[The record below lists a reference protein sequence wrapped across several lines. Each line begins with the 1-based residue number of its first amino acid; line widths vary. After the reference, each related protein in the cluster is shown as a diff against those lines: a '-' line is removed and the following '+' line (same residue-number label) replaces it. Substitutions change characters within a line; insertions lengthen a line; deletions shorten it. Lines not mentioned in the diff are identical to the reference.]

1 MCTAKINLLLFIFLP
16 RAPSP
21 AGSSDSPVNFLRD
34 QENRDPY
41 GRCPPETGAPVEN
54 SDSQG
59 PSEASLP
66 PLEGFPGGEGRGA
79 LYRSFPEETGPDD
92 KSLAQPLQEEFP
104 SEKGS
109 GESFRPIQEEST
121 GDKSNGAS
129 PLSVQE
135 VSLPDKK
142 EQSLAQPVQE
152 EFRSNKDSGTLPL
165 PLQEDSPPGKGH
177 QSLPQ
182 PVQEE
187 AVGDKDSSTF
197 LLPVQEDSPPGKD
210 HLSLPQPVQE
220 EAVGDKD
227 SSTFLLPVQEDS
239 PPGKGHQSLPQPVQ
253 EEAVRDED
261 SSTSPLPVQEDS
273 PPGKGHQSL
282 PQPVQEEAAK
292 DEDNGTLTLPVQDDS
307 SSVQEEA
314 PRDKDSGALLVQAQ
328 GYSSQS
334 LEAQSGERV
343 FQDGNHQLT
352 EGGRLHRVPLRGGP
366 PLPFPQT
373 TPRNRGGG
381 NASYHNSSENARAES
396 PIGKAPH
403 RTERHSRDN
412 SPSATI
418 DLGDLDCRPD
428 GVQDEN
434 PDDDKGGH
442 RVCNCIGM

>member
-1 MCTAKINLLLFIFLP
+1 MCTTKIKLPLLIFSP
-16 RAPSP
+16 RIPSP
-21 AGSSDSPVNFLRD
+21 AESSHSPVNFPGD
-34 QENRDPY
+34 QENRDLH

-66 PLEGFPGGEGRGA
+66 PLEGSPRGEGRGA
-79 LYRSFPEETGPDD
+79 LSRSFPEETGPDD

-104 SEKGS
+104 SQKGS
-109 GESFRPIQEEST
+109 GGSLYPTQEKSP

-129 PLSVQE
+129 PLSVQG
-135 VSLPDKK
+135 VFLPEKNEK
-142 EQSLAQPVQE
+142 SLAQPVQE
-152 EFRSNKDSGTLPL
+152 EFRSDKDSSTLPL
-165 PLQEDSPPGKGH
+165 SLQEDSPPGKGH

-187 AVGDKDSSTF
+187 ATGDKDSST
-197 LLPVQEDSPPGKD
+197 L
-210 HLSLPQPVQE
+210 
-220 EAVGDKD
+220 
-227 SSTFLLPVQEDS
+227 
-239 PPGKGHQSLPQPVQ
+239 
-253 EEAVRDED
+253 
-261 SSTSPLPVQEDS
+261 PLPVQEDS

-292 DEDNGTLTLPVQDDS
+292 DEDNETLPLPVQDDS
-307 SSVQEEA
+307 SLVKDHQSLVQPVQEEA

-328 GYSSQS
+328 GDSSQS
-334 LEAQSGERV
+334 LEVQSGERV

-366 PLPFPQT
+366 PLPLSQT

-396 PIGKAPH
+396 PIGEAPH

-418 DLGDLDCRPD
+418 DLGDLDSRPN
-428 GVQDEN
+428 GVQDES
-434 PDDDKGGH
+434 PDDDMGGR
-442 RVCNCIGM
+442 RVCNCLGM

>member
-1 MCTAKINLLLFIFLP
+1 MCTTKIKLLLLIFSP
-16 RAPSP
+16 RIPSP
-21 AGSSDSPVNFLRD
+21 AESSHSPVNFPGD
-34 QENRDPY
+34 QENRDPH
-41 GRCPPETGAPVEN
+41 GRCLPETGAPVEN

-66 PLEGFPGGEGRGA
+66 PLEGSPRGEGRGA
-79 LYRSFPEETGPDD
+79 LSRSFPEETGPDD

-104 SEKGS
+104 SQKGS
-109 GESFRPIQEEST
+109 GGSLYPTQEKSP

-129 PLSVQE
+129 PLSVQG
-135 VSLPDKK
+135 VFLPEKNEK
-142 EQSLAQPVQE
+142 SLAQPVQE
-152 EFRSNKDSGTLPL
+152 EFRSDKDSSTLPL
-165 PLQEDSPPGKGH
+165 SLQEDSPPGKGH

-187 AVGDKDSSTF
+187 ATGDKDSST
-197 LLPVQEDSPPGKD
+197 L
-210 HLSLPQPVQE
+210 
-220 EAVGDKD
+220 
-227 SSTFLLPVQEDS
+227 
-239 PPGKGHQSLPQPVQ
+239 
-253 EEAVRDED
+253 
-261 SSTSPLPVQEDS
+261 PLPVQEDS

-292 DEDNGTLTLPVQDDS
+292 DEDNETLPLPVQDDS
-307 SSVQEEA
+307 SLVKDHQSLVQPVQEEA

-328 GYSSQS
+328 GDSSQS
-334 LEAQSGERV
+334 LEVQSGERV

-366 PLPFPQT
+366 PLPLSQT

-396 PIGKAPH
+396 PIGEAPH

-418 DLGDLDCRPD
+418 DLGDLDSRPN
-428 GVQDEN
+428 GVQDES
-434 PDDDKGGH
+434 PDDDMGGR
-442 RVCNCIGM
+442 RVCNCLGM

>member
-1 MCTAKINLLLFIFLP
+1 MCTTKIKLLLLIFSP
-16 RAPSP
+16 RIPSP
-21 AGSSDSPVNFLRD
+21 AESSHSPVNFPGD
-34 QENRDPY
+34 QENRDLH

-66 PLEGFPGGEGRGA
+66 PLEGSPRGEGRGA
-79 LYRSFPEETGPDD
+79 LSRSFPEETGPDD

-104 SEKGS
+104 SQKGS
-109 GESFRPIQEEST
+109 GGSLYPTQEKSP

-129 PLSVQE
+129 PLSVQG
-135 VSLPDKK
+135 VFLPEKNEK
-142 EQSLAQPVQE
+142 SLAQPVQE
-152 EFRSNKDSGTLPL
+152 EFRSDKDSSTLPL
-165 PLQEDSPPGKGH
+165 SLQEDSPPGKGH

-187 AVGDKDSSTF
+187 ATGDKDSST
-197 LLPVQEDSPPGKD
+197 L
-210 HLSLPQPVQE
+210 
-220 EAVGDKD
+220 
-227 SSTFLLPVQEDS
+227 
-239 PPGKGHQSLPQPVQ
+239 
-253 EEAVRDED
+253 
-261 SSTSPLPVQEDS
+261 PLPVQEDS

-292 DEDNGTLTLPVQDDS
+292 DEDNETLPLPVQDDS
-307 SSVQEEA
+307 SLVKDHQSLVQPVQEEA

-328 GYSSQS
+328 GDSSQS
-334 LEAQSGERV
+334 LEVQSGERV

-366 PLPFPQT
+366 PLPLSQT

-396 PIGKAPH
+396 PIGEAPH

-418 DLGDLDCRPD
+418 DLGDLDSRPN
-428 GVQDEN
+428 GVQDES
-434 PDDDKGGH
+434 PDDDMGGR
-442 RVCNCIGM
+442 RVCNCLGM

>member
-1 MCTAKINLLLFIFLP
+1 ME
-16 RAPSP
+16 
-21 AGSSDSPVNFLRD
+21 SSHSPVNFPGD
-34 QENRDPY
+34 QENRDLH

-66 PLEGFPGGEGRGA
+66 PLEGSPRGEGRGA
-79 LYRSFPEETGPDD
+79 LSRSFPEETGPDD

-104 SEKGS
+104 SQKGS
-109 GESFRPIQEEST
+109 GGSLYPTQEKSP

-129 PLSVQE
+129 PLSVQG
-135 VSLPDKK
+135 VFLPEKNEK
-142 EQSLAQPVQE
+142 SLAQPVQE
-152 EFRSNKDSGTLPL
+152 EFRSDKDSSTLPL
-165 PLQEDSPPGKGH
+165 SLQEDSPPGKGH

-187 AVGDKDSSTF
+187 AAGDKDSST
-197 LLPVQEDSPPGKD
+197 L
-210 HLSLPQPVQE
+210 
-220 EAVGDKD
+220 
-227 SSTFLLPVQEDS
+227 
-239 PPGKGHQSLPQPVQ
+239 
-253 EEAVRDED
+253 
-261 SSTSPLPVQEDS
+261 PLPVQEDS

-292 DEDNGTLTLPVQDDS
+292 DEDNGTLPLPVQDDS
-307 SSVQEEA
+307 SLVKDHQSLVQPVQEEA

-328 GYSSQS
+328 GDSSQS
-334 LEAQSGERV
+334 LEVQSGERV

-366 PLPFPQT
+366 PLPLSQT

-396 PIGKAPH
+396 PIGEAPH

-418 DLGDLDCRPD
+418 DLGDLDSRPN
-428 GVQDEN
+428 GVQDES
-434 PDDDKGGH
+434 PDDDMGGR
-442 RVCNCIGM
+442 RVCNCLGM